1 MSKNVMNSSVDEPG
15 LRIADGFSLLEL
27 LIVVTLI
34 SIVSVLALLS
44 FQKSNKDLKVAGATR
59 TFSTY
64 LEKARLDSLRRHGG
78 ASVTV
83 DSTTSYT
90 VNMDFDGSGTTT
102 SRTMT
107 LPAGTSL
114 SYTLPPATVST
125 DPSSTPIT
133 ISYDWRGRSTNM
145 VSLTLTDSTSG
156 VRTSTL
162 VAGSTGDISS
172 DTTVTGP
179 VATPTPQVTVATTS
193 GIKSM
198 H

>member
-1 MSKNVMNSSVDEPG
+1 MNSSVDEPG